1 MKISIHYKITIIFCL
16 ITACILLGVF
26 AYLDSTLKDYTYQR
40 IKTALTKEA
49 LLVKLFLEKD
59 FPGYLRLKEID
70 SIADEAGE
78 SISSRVTIIGLD
90 GKVLGDSELN
100 GEKLDN
106 VENHLYRPEVQ
117 EALKAGIGQSRRFS
131 TTMQQNMLYLAVS
144 FGKDKTQ
151 GVVRLS
157 LPLSEVDI
165 ISGHLKK
172 VLYTALLIALCIA
185 VLGSFIAASFI
196 SKPIKHI
203 SEAAREI
210 ASGNFTKKISV
221 KAKDEIGDLAGAF
234 NHMSLEVCSKIEQLE
249 NNKAR
254 LEAVLFSMFDGVMVV
269 DPSGM
274 ILLMNKSL
282 RDLLAVKHEAEGK
295 KPIEIIRNVEVQEIT
310 DKVLNMKAGVES
322 REISILL
329 PEEKKIIVHGTPIFR
344 EGKTEGAVLVFHEVT
359 EIRRL
364 EKIRKD
370 FIANVSH
377 ELRTPASSIKGFA
390 ETLNAGAIDDKE
402 RAKEFIGII
411 EENSDRLVRL
421 IEDLLDLSKIESG
434 KVDMNLRPCS
444 LHLIV
449 EKAVSQVEDH
459 ANKKSIAIENK
470 INSSIPNVLAD
481 ETFITQVLL
490 NLIDNAVKY
499 TDENGKVSITVSEE
513 KEFIKI
519 YVNDNGIGISE
530 KDLPRVFERFYCVD
544 KARSRKSGGTGLG
557 LSIVKHVVEGHGGK
571 VTVKS
576 VLGQGSTFSFT
587 ISKA

>member
-434 KVDMNLRPCS
+434 KVDMNLRP
-444 LHLIV
+444 
-449 EKAVSQVEDH
+449 
-459 ANKKSIAIENK
+459 
-470 INSSIPNVLAD
+470 
-481 ETFITQVLL
+481 
-490 NLIDNAVKY
+490 
-499 TDENGKVSITVSEE
+499 
-513 KEFIKI
+513 
-519 YVNDNGIGISE
+519 
-530 KDLPRVFERFYCVD
+530 
-544 KARSRKSGGTGLG
+544 
-557 LSIVKHVVEGHGGK
+557 
-571 VTVKS
+571 
-576 VLGQGSTFSFT
+576 
-587 ISKA
+587 